1 MDRLPVVVAFHPSV
15 GGDCQPDLG
24 VCQLRHQVLRLDRSH
39 ADLPDQLAPPQYP
52 GRPALPQRAII
63 LQLRNAEWDSCIDPD
78 MLPWNLHPARE
89 KQRKARRRPL
99 GRAAD
104 RSRGGHRDGVGQ
116 QGAHDAVC
124 PFK

>member
-1 MDRLPVVVAFHPSV
+1 MDRLPVAAAFHPSA

-39 ADLPDQLAPPQYP
+39 AYLPDQLAPPQHP

-63 LQLRNAEWDSCIDPD
+63 LQLRNAERDSCIDPD
-78 MLPWNLHPARE
+78 MLPGNLHPARE
-89 KQRKARRRPL
+89 KQRKARRHPL
-99 GRAAD
+99 RRATD
-104 RSRGGHRDGVGQ
+104 RSRRGHRDGARQ
-116 QGAHDAVC
+116 QGAHYPDC